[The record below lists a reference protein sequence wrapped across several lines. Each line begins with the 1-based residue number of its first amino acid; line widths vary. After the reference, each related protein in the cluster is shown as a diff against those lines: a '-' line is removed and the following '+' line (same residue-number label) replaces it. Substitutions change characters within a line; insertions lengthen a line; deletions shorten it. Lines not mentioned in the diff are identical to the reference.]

1 LLKLRENSIQRK
13 IKKLLRQ
20 HSKRSAKVRPVKTVA
35 VLNNPDSGLNFENLK
50 KIQKSLG
57 LSSSQFHIFTFKQ
70 KNDHYNELRGIVASK
85 EVFSAF
91 GKIKSPEIIEF
102 LDKNYDLLLDFTGL
116 SNIYEKYLSLAI
128 KSNFR
133 VGYLNDEELYDLMIN
148 VPVGD
153 IKHYADETAR
163 YLKII
168 GLIQ

>member
-13 IKKLLRQ
+13 TKKLLKEY
-20 HSKRSAKVRPVKTVA
+20 SKRSVKVRPVQTVA
-35 VLNNPDSGLNFENLK
+35 VLNNPNSGLSFENLK
-50 KIQKSLG
+50 YVQKSLG

-91 GKIKSPEIIEF
+91 GKIKSPEIVAF
-102 LDKNYDLLLDFTGL
+102 LDKKYDLLLDFTNL

-128 KSNFR
+128 QSNFR
-133 VGYLNDEELYDLMIN
+133 VGYINDEELYDLMIN

-153 IKHYADETAR
+153 IKHFADEAAR
-163 YLKII
+163 YLRII